1 MPKMAPKES
10 QAIQRR
16 IGRLNALKR
25 WHPEQDTTELE
36 QDLAA
41 CRISEYAHKVM
52 ADAPA
57 LAQAHIDDV
66 TAILS
71 KAGA

>member
-1 MPKMAPKES
+1 MAPKES
-10 QAIQRR
+10 PTIYRLN
-16 IGRLNALKR
+16 GRLNALKR
-25 WHPEQDTTELE
+25 WHPEQDTTPAE

-41 CRISEYAHKVM
+41 ARISEYARKIM

-57 LAQAHIDDV
+57 LTQSHIDDV
-66 TAILS
+66 VAVMS

>member
-1 MPKMAPKES
+1 MAPKES
-10 QAIQRR
+10 PTIYRLN
-16 IGRLNALKR
+16 GRLNALKR
-25 WHPEQDTTELE
+25 WHPGADTTALE

-57 LAQAHIDDV
+57 LTQSHIDDV
-66 TAILS
+66 VAVMS